1 LPLTILTI
9 GLTVWRMQPS
19 SPLSANAPAARFSAG
34 QALAIL
40 QQLLAEGQ
48 PRPSGSPVTR
58 VLCKRVTTRLQSIG
72 YIVETEYS
80 VSYTCISPHTSQCT
94 PVYNILAR
102 SH

>member
-1 LPLTILTI
+1 MPLTILTI

-19 SPLSANAPAARFSAG
+19 PPLSANAPAARFSAG
-34 QALAIL
+34 RALATL
-40 QQLLAEGQ
+40 QQLLAEDQ

-58 VLCKRVTTRLQSIG
+58 VLCKRVTTRLQSMG

-94 PVYNILAR
+94 PVYNILAH